1 MKRPKIEPSV
11 ARRFRLQHLL
21 FALAAL
27 YLVFI
32 SVKFPQFLEIAKAMS
47 GDDGHVGLD
56 LAEVQ
61 DSQDGDLSKPL
72 FSSVYKDTFH
82 RKLEDQSQDAPV
94 RPSKEPLEEKKSES
108 KPIRPLQ
115 HRYGRI
121 TGEILRQMNRTNEL
135 SVLERMA
142 DEAWT
147 LGLNAWEEVD
157 KHDGKETEEGSIVE
171 GKPESCPSWLSMSGQ
186 ELAMGD
192 KLMFLPCGLAAGSS
206 VTVVGTS
213 HYAHQEY
220 VPQLA
225 KLRRGDGTVLVSQF
239 MVELQGLKSV
249 DGEDPPKIL
258 HLNPRL
264 KGDWSQRPVIEHN
277 TCYRMQW
284 GSAQRC
290 DGLTSKNNED
300 MLVDGYGRCEKW
312 MRNDMVDSK
321 ESRTKTTSWFKRFIG
336 REQKPEVT
344 WPFPFTEGRLF
355 ILTIRAGVDGFHISV
370 GGRHVT
376 SFPYRT
382 GFTLEDATGLAIK
395 GDVDVHSVML
405 LLFPLLIRVSH
416 LKEYWRCQRSGK
428 LVLYLRVLFG
438 YLLAFF
444 LLQITLQ
451 SAWQ

>member
-1 MKRPKIEPSV
+1 MKRLKIEPSV
-11 ARRFRLQHLL
+11 PRRFKLQHLL

-47 GDDGHVGLD
+47 GDDGYVGLD
-56 LAEVQ
+56 LAKVQ

-121 TGEILRQMNRTNEL
+121 TGEILRQRNRTNEL

-157 KHDGKETEEGSIVE
+157 KHDGKETGESSIVE
-171 GKPESCPSWLSMSGQ
+171 GKPESCPSWLSMSGE

-225 KLRRGDGTVLVSQF
+225 KLRRGDGIVMVSQF

-264 KGDWSQRPVIEHN
+264 KGDWSHRPVIEHN

-290 DGLTSKNNED
+290 DGLPSKNNED
-300 MLVDGYGRCEKW
+300 MLGNNVSLIWKISSFL
-312 MRNDMVDSK
+312 V
-321 ESRTKTTSWFKRFIG
+321 FLHH
-336 REQKPEVT
+336 KP
-344 WPFPFTEGRLF
+344 
-355 ILTIRAGVDGFHISV
+355 
-370 GGRHVT
+370 
-376 SFPYRT
+376 
-382 GFTLEDATGLAIK
+382 
-395 GDVDVHSVML
+395 
-405 LLFPLLIRVSH
+405 
-416 LKEYWRCQRSGK
+416 
-428 LVLYLRVLFG
+428 
-438 YLLAFF
+438 
-444 LLQITLQ
+444 
-451 SAWQ
+451 